1 LQEMA
6 ELAAAA
12 VELAVAVVV
21 EQVNSIYIVTF

>member
-21 EQVNSIYIVTF
+21 AQVNSIYIVTF